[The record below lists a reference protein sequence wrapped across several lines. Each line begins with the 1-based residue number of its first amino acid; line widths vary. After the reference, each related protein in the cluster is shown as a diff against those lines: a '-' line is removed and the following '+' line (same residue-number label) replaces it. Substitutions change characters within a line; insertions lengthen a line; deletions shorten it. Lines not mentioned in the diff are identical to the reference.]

1 MGGYKLRGA
10 TQTIAIA
17 LLVVGLIIG
26 AAIGFFAAPA
36 KVETVTVTA
45 GAGGVQTITITKT
58 VTAAGAAGLKGEI
71 PIGILLPQTGGLAA
85 DGKDMIAA
93 AKKAI
98 EDFNK
103 YLEMIGAPY
112 RFKPV
117 VADSGTN
124 PEKALAALQTLYNQ
138 YHVQVVVGTASS
150 WVLSGVMGFANEHH
164 IVMISPSSTSPAL
177 ALPDYIFRVVGN
189 DRGQGKALA
198 TLVRSRGFDAAVIIF
213 RDEAYGRGIA
223 ETFKQHFEK
232 MGGTAVLLPYN
243 PQKSDFGPEVQ
254 KLASEVQK
262 LMSEGKK
269 VAVVIVAFE
278 TDGINILSHA
288 SKIDVL
294 RKTKWF
300 ASESIRSS
308 ALIQAPEEVRRFL
321 VDVEFEGTFPIP
333 PENPKGK
340 AFLEWFRKEYGHEPS
355 PFAAYAYDAAYL
367 ACLAVTI
374 AGTYDGT
381 VIKEV
386 LPKVAYNYFGVTG
399 WKALDENGDLKY
411 QDYSIWRYIC
421 KNGECTFKD
430 IALYKSETGEIVQL
444 TS

>member
-10 TQTIAIA
+10 TQTIAVA

-164 IVMISPSSTSPAL
+164 IVMISPSSTSPA
-177 ALPDYIFRVVGN
+177 
-189 DRGQGKALA
+189 
-198 TLVRSRGFDAAVIIF
+198 
-213 RDEAYGRGIA
+213 
-223 ETFKQHFEK
+223 
-232 MGGTAVLLPYN
+232 
-243 PQKSDFGPEVQ
+243 
-254 KLASEVQK
+254 
-262 LMSEGKK
+262 
-269 VAVVIVAFE
+269 
-278 TDGINILSHA
+278 
-288 SKIDVL
+288 
-294 RKTKWF
+294 
-300 ASESIRSS
+300 
-308 ALIQAPEEVRRFL
+308 
-321 VDVEFEGTFPIP
+321 
-333 PENPKGK
+333 
-340 AFLEWFRKEYGHEPS
+340 EW
-355 PFAAYAYDAAYL
+355 
-367 ACLAVTI
+367 
-374 AGTYDGT
+374 
-381 VIKEV
+381 
-386 LPKVAYNYFGVTG
+386 
-399 WKALDENGDLKY
+399 
-411 QDYSIWRYIC
+411 
-421 KNGECTFKD
+421 
-430 IALYKSETGEIVQL
+430 
-444 TS
+444 

>member
-1 MGGYKLRGA
+1 MRSLKLRG
-10 TQTIAIA
+10 TVQTIAIV
-17 LLVVGLIIG
+17 LLIVGLVIG

-36 KVETVTVTA
+36 KTVTTTVAVGAGGAQTVTV
-45 GAGGVQTITITKT
+45 TKT
-58 VTAAGAAGLKGEI
+58 VTAGGAGLQGEI
-71 PIGILLPQTGGLAA
+71 PIGILLPQTGSLAA
-85 DGKDMIAA
+85 DGKDMVAA

-103 YLEMIGAPY
+103 YLEMVGAPY
-112 RFKPV
+112 RFKAV

-177 ALPDYIFRVVGN
+177 ALPDYIFRIVGN
-189 DRGQGKALA
+189 DKGQGKALA
-198 TLVRSRGFDAAVIIF
+198 TLVKSKGFNAAVVIF

-223 ETFKQHFEK
+223 EAFKQNFEK
-232 MGGTAVLLPYN
+232 MGGTVVLLPYN

-262 LMSEGKK
+262 LLNEGKK
-269 VAVVIVAFE
+269 AAVVIVAFE

-288 SKIDVL
+288 AKIDVL

-300 ASESIRSS
+300 ASESIRSP
-308 ALIQAPEEVRRFL
+308 ALIKAPEEVKKFL

-333 PENPKGK
+333 PESPKGK
-340 AFLEWFRKEYGHEPS
+340 AFLEWFRSKYGREPT

-367 ACLAVTI
+367 ACLAVTM
-374 AGTYDGT
+374 AGKYDGAA
-381 VIKEV
+381 IKNV
-386 LPKVAYNYFGVTG
+386 LPIVADNYFGVTG

-411 QDYSIWRYIC
+411 QDYSIWKYTC
-421 KNGECTFKD
+421 KGNKCTFED
-430 IALYKSETGEIVQL
+430 IALYKAETGKIIPL
-444 TS
+444 TG